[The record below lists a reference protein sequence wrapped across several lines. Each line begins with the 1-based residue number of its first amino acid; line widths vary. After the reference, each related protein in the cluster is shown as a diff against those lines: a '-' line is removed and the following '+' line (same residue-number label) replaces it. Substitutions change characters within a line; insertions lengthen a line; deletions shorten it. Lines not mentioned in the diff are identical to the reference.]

1 MLPNITGLLV
11 PMGDAPAMAEA
22 MQTLLADPA
31 RAAAMGIA
39 GRQRVRERFTI
50 AHTARKVEGIYQYLL
65 NKK

>member
-22 MQTLLADPA
+22 MRMLLANPA
-31 RAAAMGIA
+31 RAVAMGTA

-50 AHTARKVEGIYQYLL
+50 AHTVRKMEGIYQYLL

>member
-31 RAAAMGIA
+31 RAAAMGTV

-50 AHTARKVEGIYQYLL
+50 AHTARKMEGIYQYLL

>member
-1 MLPNITGLLV
+1 VLPNITGLLV

-50 AHTARKVEGIYQYLL
+50 AHTARKMEGIYQYLL

>member
-1 MLPNITGLLV
+1 MLLNITGLLV

-50 AHTARKVEGIYQYLL
+50 AHTARKMEGIYQYLL

>member
-50 AHTARKVEGIYQYLL
+50 AHTARKMEGIYQYLL

>member
-1 MLPNITGLLV
+1 VLPNITGLLV

-50 AHTARKVEGIYQYLL
+50 AHTARKMEGIHQYLL